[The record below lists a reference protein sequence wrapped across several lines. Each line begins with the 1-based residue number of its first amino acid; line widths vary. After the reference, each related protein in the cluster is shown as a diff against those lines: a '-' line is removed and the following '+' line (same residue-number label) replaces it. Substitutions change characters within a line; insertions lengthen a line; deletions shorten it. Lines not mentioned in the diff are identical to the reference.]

1 MMALD
6 KLINVFDIARG
17 GFICFPFISAH
28 QSPAKKN
35 KMKRKEEGRCDVWVA
50 DYEAKMSFLNDCMFS
65 IMANIIQIVVW
76 MMSDRK
82 L

>member
-1 MMALD
+1 
-6 KLINVFDIARG
+6 
-17 GFICFPFISAH
+17 
-28 QSPAKKN
+28 
-35 KMKRKEEGRCDVWVA
+35 MKRKEEGRCDVWVA